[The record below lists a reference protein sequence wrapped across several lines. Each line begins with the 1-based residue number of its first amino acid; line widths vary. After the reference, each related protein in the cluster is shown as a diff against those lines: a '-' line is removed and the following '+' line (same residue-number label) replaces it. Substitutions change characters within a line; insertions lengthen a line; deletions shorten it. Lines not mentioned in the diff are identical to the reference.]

1 MYDILIVGGGP
12 AGLTAAI
19 YGLRAGKTV
28 LVVEKGGFGGQ
39 IAFSPKVENIPGT
52 KLISGAEFAD
62 QLTEQAM
69 ALGADVELETV
80 TGVEKLDGFFRV
92 ETEEGSSFEAKAVI
106 LALGVKHR
114 MLGLPGEEELIG
126 HGISFCA
133 VCDGAFYEGQE
144 VAMIGGGNSA
154 LQEAL
159 LLSEVC
165 KKVTVVQNLAD
176 FTGEK
181 KLAELLIQKE
191 NVQVYFSTVVAGYKS
206 ENGDLTGLRL
216 HNEVSGEEFDLED
229 HRGQVVVLN
238 FWYTECS
245 SCVKELP
252 HFYDVAREYGDKLT
266 IIAIHVEQSYME
278 GKVTD
283 WINTDQRADPKWN
296 DGTMLIGWDDGLECQ
311 KGFGIQACPVT
322 VVIDGDGVIT
332 SIINGGM
339 KRQELVDEVEKAL
352 NN

>member
-1 MYDILIVGGGP
+1 MHDILIVGGGP

-28 LVVEKGGFGGQ
+28 LVIEKGGFGGQ

-80 TGVEKLDGFFRV
+80 TNLEKREDCFCV
-92 ETEEGSSFEAKAVI
+92 TTEEGSTFEAKSVI

-114 MLGLPGEEELIG
+114 TLGLPGETELIG

-181 KLAELLIQKE
+181 KLADALLQKD
-191 NVQVYFSTVVAGYKS
+191 NVTVHFSTLVAGYKA
-206 ENGDLTGLRL
+206 ENGNLTGLQLRK
-216 HNEVSGEEFDLED
+216 ESGEEFEISVDGAFLAVGLEPRNGAFAGLAKTNAWGYFD
-229 HRGQVVVLN
+229 SAEDCLTETPGLFVAGDCRSKRIRQVVTASADGAVAAMAA
-238 FWYTECS
+238 CS
-245 SCVKELP
+245 YL
-252 HFYDVAREYGDKLT
+252 
-266 IIAIHVEQSYME
+266 EQ
-278 GKVTD
+278 
-283 WINTDQRADPKWN
+283 
-296 DGTMLIGWDDGLECQ
+296 
-311 KGFGIQACPVT
+311 
-322 VVIDGDGVIT
+322 
-332 SIINGGM
+332 
-339 KRQELVDEVEKAL
+339 
-352 NN
+352 